1 MKRWEYAKFSSPS
14 HQRPIWKWCPQAANS
29 GFLADGSLAAHYK
42 HASCT
47 ACLRQLCCGYD
58 NAFNN
63 MLFSL
68 GLYFLRKQSERV
80 IFSPLLLPGKRRVV
94 FTAKQNS
101 PFPDK
106 LLSARGN
113 ALIFSFSS
121 AARKDSDKKKK
132 KLKTWKTEKNKCSSG
147 ISHWQNPFGVS
158 KQLLLIDMAM
168 S

>member
-1 MKRWEYAKFSSPS
+1 MQSSLHPHISGPFGSDVRRQQTAGFS
-14 HQRPIWKWCPQAANS
+14 
-29 GFLADGSLAAHYK
+29 ADGSLAAHYK

-47 ACLRQLCCGYD
+47 ACLRWLCCGYD

-68 GLYFLRKQSERV
+68 GLYFPRKQSERV
-80 IFSPLLLPGKRRVV
+80 IFFPPLLLPGKCRVV

-121 AARKDSDKKKK
+121 AAREDSDKKKK
-132 KLKTWKTEKNKCSSG
+132 KKNLKPERQKRINAQVGYLTGRIHLE
-147 ISHWQNPFGVS
+147 
-158 KQLLLIDMAM
+158 
-168 S
+168 